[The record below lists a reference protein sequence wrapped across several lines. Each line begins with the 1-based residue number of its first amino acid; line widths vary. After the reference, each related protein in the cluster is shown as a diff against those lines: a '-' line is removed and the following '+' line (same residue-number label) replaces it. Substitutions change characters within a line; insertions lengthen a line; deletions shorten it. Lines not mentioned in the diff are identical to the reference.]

1 MCRLWTETS
10 QPWIRKKNSYL
21 LNNHLFTK
29 IYSTVLVYW
38 VPELLVL
45 YPWSCTRLSIL
56 LFWWFSAITTMIS
69 CPHALVCHLPLFHQ
83 PDVPGIIIRNN
94 WGPSAVRHWGR
105 DWLPPGRGDE
115 AVVSELSP
123 GDSGAG
129 LVGTLCSC
137 AGSASER
144 LLKQEGWTLPG
155 DSDRVIG
162 KGVKYGV

>member
-83 PDVPGIIIRNN
+83 PDVSGIIVRNN

-105 DWLPPGRGDE
+105 GWFLRGVGTRPWSLSWALVTVE
-115 AVVSELSP
+115 QGWWEPFAVVQVQPLKGFLSKKVELCLAILIES
-123 GDSGAG
+123 
-129 LVGTLCSC
+129 
-137 AGSASER
+137 
-144 LLKQEGWTLPG
+144 
-155 DSDRVIG
+155 
-162 KGVKYGV
+162 